1 MSTIKTELAP
11 KEQQLNQAVS
21 GVINHLTEQPEEAHA
36 TFSVR
41 SKLEEGFLSRI
52 EARDFKLLSDEPEN
66 LGGSNLGPNPVEYVL
81 GALAACQEIVI
92 KAHAGQLGIKLTSV
106 RVEAEGDIDLRGF
119 FNISDESRAG
129 FNKVRYHTVIET
141 EDTDHQKLKKLKELS
156 LNRCPVLDIIQNPVE
171 VDATVSYVN

>member
-1 MSTIKTELAP
+1 MSTIKTETAE
-11 KEQQLNQAVS
+11 KDQQLNQAVS
-21 GVINHLTEQPEEAHA
+21 GLINHLKVQPEESEA
-36 TFSVR
+36 TFSIR
-41 SKLEEGFLSRI
+41 SKLEEGFLSRVNV
-52 EARDFKLLSDEPEN
+52 RDFEILSDEPEE

-119 FNISDESRAG
+119 FNVSDDARAG

-141 EDTDHQKLKKLKELS
+141 DETDTEKLKELKDIS
-156 LNRCPVLDIIQNPVE
+156 LNRCPVLDIIQNQVTVE
-171 VDATVSYVN
+171 GTVSYVN

>member
-1 MSTIKTELAP
+1 MSTIKTVIPA

-21 GVINHLTEQPEEAHA
+21 GVISHLQEEPEEAQA

-52 EARDFKLLSDEPEN
+52 EARDFKLLSDEPED

-92 KAHAGQLGIKLTSV
+92 KAHAGQLGINLTSV

-119 FNISDESRAG
+119 FNVADEARAG

-141 EDTDHQKLKKLKELS
+141 EETDAEKLKKLKDLS

-171 VDATVSYVN
+171 VDGTVSYVN